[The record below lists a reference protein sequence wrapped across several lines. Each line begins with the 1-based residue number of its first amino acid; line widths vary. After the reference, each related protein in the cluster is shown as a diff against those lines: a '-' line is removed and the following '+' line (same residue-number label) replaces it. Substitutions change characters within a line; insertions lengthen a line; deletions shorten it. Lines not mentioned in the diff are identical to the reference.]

1 MNTLTI
7 NWPDS
12 INEQTFLQQYWQQK
26 PLLIPQAFP
35 SFDNPLDPNEL
46 AGLAC
51 DDDANSRFM
60 QRVQGNEWR
69 MCGGPLSD
77 DFFDDISGH
86 EWSLLV
92 SDVEKLLPDF
102 RSYLQPF
109 RFLPDW
115 RIDDLM
121 ISYAPVGGSVGAHV
135 DQYDVFLL
143 QADGVREWRIEN
155 TPRVGHQPSIST
167 SISLLAD
174 FKADTTMHLSAGD
187 MLYLPPGYAHH
198 GIATEEPCMTWS
210 IGFRAPSAEEML
222 PSVLRYLCD
231 SPDDSLTT
239 RFTDPKRLATDN
251 PGHIDKRDIS
261 KLRDLLR
268 TALSAEDTALD
279 LCIGRYLT
287 ESINDET
294 EELTEPVSWKTL
306 SPQLKGD
313 GILIC
318 NSLVKFATM
327 EVDSAGTSADSKH
340 KTASTTRLLVNSDA
354 YDCTEHL
361 GTNLCNSRQCRAS
374 DIQTEQDRQTVVE
387 LFNRQHLLIDNQT
400 DH

>member
-1 MNTLTI
+1 MNSLTI
-7 NWPDS
+7 NWPDQ
-12 INEQTFLQQYWQQK
+12 IDQHTFLQHYWQKK

-35 SFDNPLDPNEL
+35 DFDNPLDPDEL

-51 DDDANSRFM
+51 DADANSRFM

-92 SDVEKLLPDF
+92 SDIEKLLPDF

-143 QADGVREWRIEN
+143 QADGVRQWQIEN
-155 TPRVGHQPSIST
+155 SVRVGHQPSVSS

-174 FKADTTMHLSAGD
+174 FNADSTMHLRAGD

-198 GIATEEPCMTWS
+198 GVAEDDPCMTWS

-222 PSVLRYLCD
+222 PSILRYLCD
-231 SPDDSLTT
+231 NASDALTS
-239 RFTDPKRLATDN
+239 RFTDPERAATDN
-251 PGHIDKRDIS
+251 PGHISKHDIS
-261 KLRDLLR
+261 QLRNIVR
-268 TALSAEDTALD
+268 NALEADDATLD
-279 LCIGRYLT
+279 LCIGRFLT
-287 ESINDET
+287 ESINDEN
-294 EELTEPVSWKTL
+294 EELREPVDWKSLSLLIKADSTL
-306 SPQLKGD
+306 V
-313 GILIC
+313 C
-318 NSLVKFATM
+318 NSHVKFATM
-327 EVDSAGTSADSKH
+327 SASISSKSADHESQIV
-340 KTASTTRLLVNSDA
+340 TMLVDGDA
-354 YDCTEHL
+354 YECSEHL
-361 GTNLCNSRQCRAS
+361 GTCLCVNRQCRES
-374 DIQTEQDRQTVVE
+374 DIQTKQDRKTIVE
-387 LFNRQHLLIDNQT
+387 LFNRQHLLLENHT